1 MENNNKLLP
10 TLALGLLILM
20 LAWSSAFRVDQR
32 KYAMVFQFGEVT
44 KVVDK
49 PGLYFRAP
57 LLENVRYFD
66 KRILTIDAE
75 EPDRFQTQEKKN
87 VLVDSFIK
95 WRIANVEKF
104 FKTFRGQESV
114 AADRLRQIVYG
125 GLRDEIGK
133 LTVAEIISGRRS
145 SVIESLMARTNAE
158 VAEYGVQVVDVRLKR
173 VDFPANISGAVY
185 DRMQAERKRVANELR
200 SEGSAEAEKIRADAD
215 RQREVILAQA
225 YKQAQEVKG
234 EGDAKAAG
242 IYAEAYN
249 QNPEFYSFYRSLE
262 AYKQSF
268 RNKSDVMVLDPSSD
282 FFKYLKNPGKGASK

>member
-1 MENNNKLLP
+1 MENNKILP
-10 TLALGLLILM
+10 GIAIGLLVLM

-32 KYAMVFQFGEVT
+32 KFAMVFQFGEVIQ
-44 KVVDK
+44 VIDK
-49 PGLYFRAP
+49 PGLHFRKP

-66 KRILTIDAE
+66 KRIMTIDAE

-87 VLVDSFIK
+87 VLVDSYIK
-95 WRIANVEKF
+95 WRIVSVEKF
-104 FKTFRGQESV
+104 FKTFRGQEGV

-133 LTVAEIISGRRS
+133 LTVSEIISGRRS
-145 SVIESLMARTNAE
+145 NVIESLMSRTNGE

-173 VDFPANISGAVY
+173 VDFPTNISGAVY

-200 SEGSAEAEKIRADAD
+200 SEGAAESEKIRADAD

-225 YKQAQEVKG
+225 YKKAQEIKG
-234 EGDAKAAG
+234 EGDAKAAA
-242 IYAEAYN
+242 IYAEAYS
-249 QNPEFYSFYRSLE
+249 QSPEFYSFYRSLD

-282 FFKYLKNPGKGASK
+282 FFKYLKSPGKGASK